1 MKQTGDTMNTDE
13 TKKQE
18 SQPAYE
24 APRLEVVSL
33 HGDEV
38 LAGSCKDISGAGP
51 TLTCRDSFGGTCSSL
66 GS

>member
-1 MKQTGDTMNTDE
+1 MKQNE
-13 TKKQE
+13 EKQNE
-18 SQPAYE
+18 PKPAYE
-24 APRLEVVSL
+24 APELEVVSL

-51 TLTCRDSFGGTCSSL
+51 SLTCRDQFGGTCASL

>member
-1 MKQTGDTMNTDE
+1 MKKTDSQK
-13 TKKQE
+13 TE
-18 SQPAYE
+18 STPTYE

-33 HGDEV
+33 RGDEV

-51 TLTCRDSFGGTCSSL
+51 SLTCRDSFGGSCASL

>member
-1 MKQTGDTMNTDE
+1 MKTDE
-13 TKKQE
+13 TQKQE
-18 SQPAYE
+18 STLVYD

-38 LAGSCKDISGAGP
+38 LAGSCKDLSGAGP
-51 TLTCRDSFGGTCSSL
+51 TLTCRDQFGGTCSSL